1 MGEIRIKV
9 NLTNAVDDDLASQ
22 GRLPRE
28 EVRHLEVTAVIE
40 TGAVTTVL
48 PVQVVEQLGL
58 SVRGQRVAQYADG
71 RKDNVGVTGPVL
83 FEMLGRNTL
92 EEALILGDE
101 VLIGQTILEKLDL
114 LADCAGQRLVPNP
127 ERPDQPVL
135 NVR

>member
-22 GRLPRE
+22 GRLSQD
-28 EVRHLEVTAVIE
+28 EVRHLEVAAVIDM
-40 TGAVTTVL
+40 GAVTTVL
-48 PVQVVEQLGL
+48 PAEVVEQLGL
-58 SVRGQRVAQYADG
+58 SIRGQRVAQYADG
-71 RKDNVGVTGPVL
+71 RKDNVGITGPVL

-114 LADCAGQRLVPNP
+114 LADCAGGRLVPNP